1 MDSDMLDFTDVA
13 FDFSD
18 KSFIAD
24 LSFAVAKG
32 EVLGLIGPNGAGKS
46 TVLKLA
52 AGLLKPRAGS
62 IRLAGRPITSYSGR
76 ERARRV
82 AYLPQQLDAR
92 LPFRVAEL
100 GEMGGYQHRGKAP
113 RETLEAL
120 RLAGLEG
127 KADAPLGRLS
137 GGELRRAYLAMTLRQ
152 GADCLLLDEPL
163 AGLDLRYQAEL
174 LQLLRG
180 IATGI
185 GTTVIMSLHDM
196 GAALWLDRLLA
207 LKEGELIG
215 TGNPRELL
223 SEELIRRLFDLDEEA
238 AWIFR
243 PGADPTA
250 KKSAM
255 P

>member
-1 MDSDMLDFTDVA
+1 MLDFTDVA

-18 KSFIAD
+18 KPFISG
-24 LSFAVAKG
+24 LSFAVARG

-52 AGLLKPRAGS
+52 AGLLKPCAGS

-100 GEMGGYQHRGKAP
+100 VEMGGYPHRGRAP
-113 RETLEAL
+113 RDTFEAL
-120 RLAGLEG
+120 HLAGLEG
-127 KADAPLGRLS
+127 KAEAPLGRLS

-174 LQLLRG
+174 LKLLRG
-180 IATGI
+180 IATGT

-196 GAALWLDRLLA
+196 GAALWLNRLLA
-207 LKEGELIG
+207 LKEGEMIG
-215 TGNPRELL
+215 TGKPRELL
-223 SEELIRRLFDLDEEA
+223 NEELIRRLFDLDEEA

-243 PGADPTA
+243 PGAGPTER
-250 KKSAM
+250 KSAT

>member
-1 MDSDMLDFTDVA
+1 MLDFTDVA

-18 KSFIAD
+18 KSFIAG

-62 IRLAGRPITSYSGR
+62 IRLADRPIAAYNGR

-100 GEMGGYQHRGKAP
+100 VEMGGYPHRGKAP

-152 GADCLLLDEPL
+152 GANCLLLDEPL

-215 TGNPRELL
+215 TGSPRELL

-243 PGADPTA
+243 PGANPTA

>member
-1 MDSDMLDFTDVA
+1 MLDFTDVA

-18 KSFIAD
+18 KPFIAD

-62 IRLAGRPITSYSGR
+62 IRLAGRPIASYSGR

-100 GEMGGYQHRGKAP
+100 VEMGGYPHRGRAP
-113 RETLEAL
+113 RETSEAL
-120 RLAGLEG
+120 RLAGLET

-174 LQLLRG
+174 LKLLRG
-180 IATGI
+180 IATGT

-215 TGNPRELL
+215 TGKPRELL
-223 SEELIRRLFDLDEEA
+223 SEELIRKLFDLDEEA

-243 PGADPTA
+243 PGAGPTER
-250 KKSAM
+250 KSTT

>member
-1 MDSDMLDFTDVA
+1 MLDFADIA
-13 FDFSD
+13 FDFAD
-18 KSFIAD
+18 RPFIAG
-24 LSFAVAKG
+24 LSFTVAQG
-32 EVLGLIGPNGAGKS
+32 EMLGLIGPNGAGKS
-46 TVLKLA
+46 TILKLA

-62 IRLAGRPITSYSGR
+62 IRLAGRPISSYSGR

-100 GEMGGYQHRGKAP
+100 VEMGGYPHLGKAP
-113 RETLEAL
+113 RETFEAL
-120 RLAGLEG
+120 RLAGLET
-127 KADAPLGRLS
+127 KADAPLGQLS

-152 GADCLLLDEPL
+152 RADCLLLDEPL
-163 AGLDLRYQAEL
+163 AGLDLKYQAEL

-180 IATGI
+180 IAART
-185 GTTVIMSLHDM
+185 GTTVVMSLHDM

-215 TGNPRELL
+215 AGKPRELL
-223 SEELIRRLFDLDEEA
+223 TEGLIRKLFDLDEEA

-243 PGADPTA
+243 PGAGLPETGQGCR
-250 KKSAM
+250 SSG
-255 P
+255 